1 MAAAQNGI
9 EQFVFK
15 QETVAEELEQ
25 YLFRFKMF
33 LKANKFN
40 IEDNEQD
47 SIEAGATLLAFGGI
61 NIYTVLRAKKS
72 KEDLTTM
79 RFQAMVEILEQK
91 YLVKDEKL
99 AYCKFYK
106 RKFNSEKE
114 KFDDYV
120 MSLRILAHAAGLME
134 DKHILYKIMVCD
146 SSPKHVV
153 KYARKSEST
162 LDSLLKYIVE
172 KEHED

>member
-33 LKANKFN
+33 LKANKLN

-99 AYCKFYK
+99 AYCKFRK
-106 RKFNSEKE
+106 RK
-114 KFDDYV
+114 V
-120 MSLRILAHAAGLME
+120 
-134 DKHILYKIMVCD
+134 
-146 SSPKHVV
+146 
-153 KYARKSEST
+153 
-162 LDSLLKYIVE
+162 
-172 KEHED
+172 